1 MSLQILARL
10 KNENKYSET
19 ISILVNFQNLKVLK
33 MKILFSYEKGDLIFL
48 ISLKVID

>member
-10 KNENKYSET
+10 KNENKYET

-33 MKILFSYEKGDLIFL
+33 IKILFSYEKGDLIFL